1 MSCCGQRRQAWRQYS
16 RQSNA
21 SAIVQTSEIPEPV
34 VQNPVVLY
42 HLAEGSLVVKGSVTG
57 ITYLFGGR
65 GTSLSVDERDVSAFV
80 ATGVFST
87 DPYRT

>member
-16 RQSNA
+16 RQSST

-34 VQNPVVLY
+34 VQNPVLLY
-42 HLAEGSLVVKGSVTG
+42 HLAEGSLVVKGTITG

-65 GTSLSVDERDVSAFV
+65 GSSLNVDERDVPAFV
-80 ATGVFST
+80 ATGVFAT
-87 DPYRT
+87 DPDRT